1 MQHNLVQIMACNQPV
16 GPVNN
21 RVHSIKIMAYS
32 TVSMIKWCIFSAN
45 YTMHS
50 AVRIMALIQSRLW
63 RIFSPYYG
71 YIKSVVWRIFIPD
84 YCVFSVRILAYIQ
97 SGLWLLISPDFGVY
111 SVRIMAYIQSGLLRI
126 FSPDYGVYSVR
137 IMANILSGLWCIFS
151 PDYGVFSVRIMV
163 YHCIFNPDCGV
174 YSVRIMAYIQSGL
187 CSCLVSAVYHS
198 TKNFFY
204 DIMESDQHYYK
215 TS

>member
-71 YIKSVVWRIFIPD
+71 YIKSVVWRIFSPD
-84 YCVFSVRILAYIQ
+84 YCAFSVRIMAYIQPRLWHIFSPDFGVCSVRSIAYIQ
-97 SGLWLLISPDFGVY
+97 SGLWHLLRPDFGVY
-111 SVRIMAYIQSGLLRI
+111 SVRIIAYFQSGFWRI
-126 FSPDYGVYSVR
+126 FSPDYG
-137 IMANILSGLWCIFS
+137 F
-151 PDYGVFSVRIMV
+151 
-163 YHCIFNPDCGV
+163 
-174 YSVRIMAYIQSGL
+174 
-187 CSCLVSAVYHS
+187 
-198 TKNFFY
+198 
-204 DIMESDQHYYK
+204 
-215 TS
+215 